1 MRKREKGFT
10 LIEILTASCIASLI
24 ALLAIPNFLRVWQ
37 DVNERTAQET
47 LRTIHQAM
55 ISYRGFN
62 LSYPSTLSELAD
74 SESGPHYL
82 NQSVAGGKKSGY
94 LYRLDSSD
102 RYTFR
107 VSAIPENPGVSGN
120 GTFVVTEAGVI
131 QKITIAAPTVFPNVS
146 TIGFLEK

>member
-10 LIEILTASCIASLI
+10 LVEVLTTSCIVSLI
-24 ALLAIPNFLRVWQ
+24 ALLAIPNFVRVWQ

-62 LSYPSTLSELAD
+62 LSYPSDLTELAD
-74 SESGPHYL
+74 SQGGPYYL
-82 NQSVAGGKKSGY
+82 NQSVASGKKSGY

-102 RYTFR
+102 KYTFR
-107 VSAIPENPGVSGN
+107 VTAIPENPGVSGKRS
-120 GTFVVTEAGVI
+120 FVVTEAGLIETNSSTV
-131 QKITIAAPTVFPNVS
+131 TIVPNA
-146 TIGFLEK
+146 TEPGLDGR